1 MFREPLCRAHVNAP
15 AMRPQSMLRVG
26 SPQPCRKAAA
36 LSDLSRCGHMRDID
50 PHAGHIYMMG
60 TRVSPSMMASM
71 EEWILHPRRT
81 ERPNFFE
88 YVYMQ

>member
-1 MFREPLCRAHVNAP
+1 
-15 AMRPQSMLRVG
+15 
-26 SPQPCRKAAA
+26 
-36 LSDLSRCGHMRDID
+36 MRDID